1 MFQLH
6 IFYDKH
12 NESEN
17 VVEAIAI
24 KCINC
29 NKDTSL
35 YLKDTTIEEITTK
48 LVLNTILY
56 HVGMW
61 WII

>member
-24 KCINC
+24 KFINR
-29 NKDTSL
+29 NKDTGL
-35 YLKDTTIEEITTK
+35 YLKDTTIEEIITK
-48 LVLNTILY
+48 LVLNKILH

>member
-24 KCINC
+24 KFINC
-29 NKDTSL
+29 NKDTGL
-35 YLKDTTIEEITTK
+35 YLKDTTIEEIITK
-48 LVLNTILY
+48 LVLNKILH